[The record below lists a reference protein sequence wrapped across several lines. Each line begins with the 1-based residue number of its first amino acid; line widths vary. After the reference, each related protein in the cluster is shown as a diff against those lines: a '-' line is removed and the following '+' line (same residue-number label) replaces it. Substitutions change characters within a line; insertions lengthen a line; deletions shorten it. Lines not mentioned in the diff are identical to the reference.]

1 MGRTFDIIMRL
12 VSTLLGLLLLAAGS
26 IWILQGLN
34 LAFKMGFMVGDWHW
48 TLYGAIAA
56 IIALLH
62 IVWTWRRA

>member
-1 MGRTFDIIMRL
+1 MR
-12 VSTLLGLLLLAAGS
+12 LLAAGS